1 MVLLVLG
8 LLNLND
14 RIMTRDDF
22 VWILIEAFAQDSP
35 ECFFKAQQKLKHKNE
50 GYPKKGFAEGLTSA
64 FKWLYHHVNRPDR
77 LHYMINTAPGQV
89 IEGVVNDENQIESLR
104 KMGEVSFPEKNMLQV
119 CRESD
124 NATVLLLESSAM
136 ELLWPELFR
145 FFYPLFEGEV
155 PAAPM
160 FTTDEAEAYGGITE
174 AICIPDKIADY
185 FPPFYQK
192 PEESKSENVSI
203 GNNPG
208 HLPAIIQQEEI
219 QKSKLPLVNDHKL
232 NINQLALVLFYS
244 GEIVTRS
251 NCNEIVR
258 QYGYESGE
266 KLYQRFICY
275 SNSCDRKARL
285 ETDLKTKKKIR
296 LFESILPHLSKKGRA
311 AAEQD
316 IRQIR
321 INMDAEY

>member
-1 MVLLVLG
+1 MLVLG

-14 RIMTRDDF
+14 KIMTREDF
-22 VWILIEAFAQDSP
+22 VWTLIESFAQDSP

-50 GYPKKGFAEGLTSA
+50 GYPKKGFAEGLTRA

-77 LHYMINTAPGQV
+77 LHYRINTSPGQV
-89 IEGVVNDENQIESLR
+89 IEGVATDETQIENLR

-124 NATVLLLESSAM
+124 NATVLMLESAAM

-145 FFYPLFEGEV
+145 FLNPLFEGEV
-155 PAAPM
+155 PPAPM
-160 FTTDEAEAYGGITE
+160 FTQDEAEAYGGIAE

-185 FPPFYQK
+185 FPPIYQE
-192 PEESKSENVSI
+192 PEESKNENMSI
-203 GNNPG
+203 GSNPD
-208 HLPAIIQQEEI
+208 HLPSVVQQEEMP
-219 QKSKLPLVNDHKL
+219 KSKLPVVRDHKL
-232 NINQLALVLFYS
+232 NINQLALILLYS
-244 GEIVTRS
+244 EVIVTRS

-258 QYGYESGE
+258 LYGYESGE

-275 SNSCDRKARL
+275 SSSCDRRARL
-285 ETDLKTKKKIR
+285 ATDLKTKKKIR

-311 AAEQD
+311 TAEQD

-321 INMDAEY
+321 KNMDAEY